1 MLRRRMMMHSEMV
14 DQFVKGFVNLG
25 NTVVKLNTEEQIKA
39 YNFTIEFNM
48 KIPLYF
54 GKRNIFIIFSG
65 FRTGYIEVLY
75 DNSFAVYRQ
84 LYIPTIYNDG
94 MLHNFVWKRESY
106 EKGYSL
112 SIDNGVPSTYNVGS
126 ENNGKLYF
134 ILEQNSEIYKFSI
147 NGKKFKPCIKN
158 GYFGYMC
165 DKNFYAFS
173 SQDIVPIY

>member
-1 MLRRRMMMHSEMV
+1 MLRRRMMMQSESDV
-14 DQFVKGFVNLG
+14 VKGFVNLG
-25 NTVVKLNTEEQIKA
+25 NTVVELNTEEQIEA

-65 FRTGYIEVLY
+65 LRAGYVEVLY
-75 DNSFAVYRQ
+75 DNSFGVYG
-84 LYIPTIYNDG
+84 LKYKPIIYNDG

-112 SIDNGVPSTYNVGS
+112 SIDNGVPSTHHVGN
-126 ENNGKLYF
+126 EYYGILYF
-134 ILEQNSEIYKFSI
+134 FLEQNSEIYEFSV